1 MQLELNTDDGLRAE
15 LEIRELDRMCTKAI
29 NDAEVDAEGLPVLD
43 DVGGIYGY
51 GEFLKGV
58 HGVGEDPYEDKDE
71 TTHLG
76 QKLGMDRPNDPPG
89 EYVVEIDRTAF
100 KYYNVL
106 HKAVVNDSECNSLYG
121 QFDFMKGGIIMAI
134 SVRLSDADDKLIKQY
149 AMLHNISVS
158 ELFRQAVMERI
169 ENEYD
174 LSAYNVAMEEF
185 KKDPVTYSLDEVE
198 RELGLK

>member
-1 MQLELNTDDGLRAE
+1 
-15 LEIRELDRMCTKAI
+15 
-29 NDAEVDAEGLPVLD
+29 
-43 DVGGIYGY
+43 
-51 GEFLKGV
+51 
-58 HGVGEDPYEDKDE
+58 
-71 TTHLG
+71 
-76 QKLGMDRPNDPPG
+76 
-89 EYVVEIDRTAF
+89 
-100 KYYNVL
+100 
-106 HKAVVNDSECNSLYG
+106 
-121 QFDFMKGGIIMAI
+121 MAI

>member
-1 MQLELNTDDGLRAE
+1 M
-15 LEIRELDRMCTKAI
+15 
-29 NDAEVDAEGLPVLD
+29 
-43 DVGGIYGY
+43 
-51 GEFLKGV
+51 
-58 HGVGEDPYEDKDE
+58 
-71 TTHLG
+71 
-76 QKLGMDRPNDPPG
+76 
-89 EYVVEIDRTAF
+89 
-100 KYYNVL
+100 YYT
-106 HKAVVNDSECNSLYG
+106 KAVVNESECNSLDG